1 MIPVLF
7 YLYLGCVA
15 VQLVYLL
22 FIFSKVGRYQVVN
35 NSSMHLAEPKSSFSV
50 GVSVVVC
57 AWNELEN
64 LKELLPLLLKQ
75 DYPDFE
81 IIVVDDRSDDECY
94 DYLLYEALTH
104 KKLRLVRIN
113 EMPQHITPKKYALT
127 LGIKAARKELILLT
141 DADCRPVSDQW
152 IREMQCS
159 MKEGKEIVL
168 GFSPYEVK
176 SGLLNF
182 FIRYETFY
190 TAVQYLSFALAGY
203 PYMGVG
209 RNLMYKKSL
218 FFSNNGFHSH
228 QNVVGGDD
236 DLFISEVANRE
247 NVNVCLQPSSFM
259 VSLPKT
265 TFRQWYRQKRRH
277 LSVGKHYKF
286 RDKFLLGLLTFSQ
299 VSFWFS
305 LVPLLILG
313 DPQIKLIAAA
323 AFLVRMAALTIVFDR
338 IHKRLDATFEWYC
351 IPLLDFLYIF
361 YYLFTGVST
370 LFTKKIQWN

>member
-1 MIPVLF
+1 LVPVLLG
-7 YLYLGCVA
+7 LYLGCIGI
-15 VQLVYLL
+15 QLVYLI
-22 FIFSKVGRYQVVN
+22 FIFSKIGRHQRN
-35 NSSMHLAEPKSSFSV
+35 IDAATQLTEPKTDFSV

-64 LKELLPLLLKQ
+64 LRELLPLLLRQ
-75 DYPDFE
+75 DHPDFE
-81 IIVVDDRSDDECY
+81 VIVVDDRSDDECY
-94 DYLLYEALTH
+94 DYLLYEALKH
-104 KKLRLVRIN
+104 DKLRLVRIN

-127 LGIKAARKELILLT
+127 LGIKAARNELILLT

-152 IREMQCS
+152 IREMQSS
-159 MKEGKEIVL
+159 MKDEKEIVL

-218 FFSNNGFHSH
+218 FFRNNGFHSH
-228 QNVVGGDD
+228 QSVVGGDD
-236 DLFISEVANRE
+236 DLFIKEVANRK
-247 NVNVCLQPSSFM
+247 NVNVCLQPNAFM

-265 TFRQWYRQKRRH
+265 TFREWFHQKKRH

-299 VSFWFS
+299 VGFWVS
-305 LVPLLILG
+305 LVPLLIWG
-313 DPQIKLIAAA
+313 GPQYVPVVAGF
-323 AFLVRMAALTIVFDR
+323 FLLRMLALTIVLDR

-351 IPLLDFLYIF
+351 IPLFDFLYIF
-361 YYLFTGVST
+361 YYLFTGIT
-370 LFTKKIQWN
+370 ALFTKKIQWN

>member
-7 YLYLGCVA
+7 YLYLGCV
-15 VQLVYLL
+15 VIQFVYLL
-22 FIFSKVGRYQVVN
+22 FIFSKLGRYQSMSA
-35 NSSMHLAEPKSSFSV
+35 SSVHLAEPKSNFPV

-64 LKELLPLLLKQ
+64 LKELLPLLLRQ

-104 KKLRLVRIN
+104 GKLRLVRIN

-152 IREMQCS
+152 VREMQCS

-168 GFSPYEVK
+168 GFSPYEVRA
-176 SGLLNF
+176 GLLNF

-203 PYMGVG
+203 PYMGIG
-209 RNLMYKKSL
+209 RNLMYRKSL
-218 FFSNNGFHSH
+218 FVRNNGFHRH
-228 QNVVGGDD
+228 QHVTGGDD
-236 DLFISEVANRE
+236 DLFISEVATRG
-247 NVNVCLQPSSFM
+247 NVNVCLQPASFM

-299 VSFWFS
+299 VSFWFC
-305 LVPLLILG
+305 LVPLLLLG
-313 DPQIKLIAAA
+313 GPQLASVAAG
-323 AFLVRMAALTIVFDR
+323 AFLLRIVALTIVFDR

-361 YYLFTGVST
+361 YYLFTGMST
-370 LFTKKIQWN
+370 LFTKKVQWN

>member
-1 MIPVLF
+1 MIPVLL
-7 YLYLGCVA
+7 YLYLGCVV

-22 FIFSKVGRYQVVN
+22 FIFSKVGRYQSFSD
-35 NSSMHLAEPKSSFSV
+35 SSIQLTEPKSNFSV

-64 LKELLPLLLKQ
+64 LKELLPLLLQQ

-104 KKLRLVRIN
+104 EKLRLVRIN

-159 MKEGKEIVL
+159 MKEGKEVVL

-209 RNLMYKKSL
+209 RNLMYKKAL
-218 FFSNNGFHSH
+218 FFRNNGFHSH

-236 DLFISEVANRE
+236 DLFISEVANRK

-265 TFRQWYRQKRRH
+265 TFRAWYRQKRRH

-305 LVPLLILG
+305 LVPLLVLG
-313 DPQIKLIAAA
+313 DSQILLIAAG
-323 AFLVRMAALTIVFDR
+323 AFLVRTITLTIVFDR
-338 IHKRLDATFEWYC
+338 IHKRLDATFDWYC

-361 YYLFTGVST
+361 YYLFTGIGT